1 MARPPQRSSF
11 PSLSGETRMRRLG
24 VGSSGGSSDRP
35 LRAQLVVAGV
45 ACVILVAVPLYLL
58 RRPSGSSGPS
68 SEASASASAAKP
80 PSAPV
85 PVDAG
90 IMAQK
95 PVERVRLGPA
105 QRVKCGSSAAQARV
119 EGGLCDSLP
128 AFEQALKTAIVSAV
142 DCAPKEKAEG
152 TINYVMSVDF
162 TSHAINVFP
171 GASGSWRG
179 PQAKRSAQC
188 VMRALA
194 VPDWGSTPHQY
205 RYYWLAVSAT
215 YPSPAALAVPGGSPT
230 FE

>member
-1 MARPPQRSSF
+1 MVRPPHRSSF
-11 PSLSGETRMRRLG
+11 PSLSGETRLRRLG
-24 VGSSGGSSDRP
+24 VGSSGGGDRP

-58 RRPSGSSGPS
+58 RRPSGAMTPAV
-68 SEASASASAAKP
+68 EPSASASAAKLP
-80 PSAPV
+80 AAPV
-85 PVDAG
+85 TIDAG
-90 IMAQK
+90 IVAPK

-105 QRVKCGSSAAQARV
+105 QRVKCGSSAAQSRV

-128 AFEQALKTAIVSAV
+128 AFEQALKTAIQSAI

-152 TINYVMSVDF
+152 TINYVMSIDF
-162 TSHAINVFP
+162 TAHAINVFP

-188 VMRALA
+188 VTRA
-194 VPDWGSTPHQY
+194 VTPPDWASIPHQY
-205 RYYWLAVSAT
+205 RYYWIAVPAT
-215 YPSPAALAVPGGSPT
+215 YPSPAALVVPGGTPT

>member
-11 PSLSGETRMRRLG
+11 PSLSGETRLRRLG
-24 VGSSGGSSDRP
+24 VGSSGGGDRP

-58 RRPSGSSGPS
+58 RRPSTMSAPAVD
-68 SEASASASAAKP
+68 ASASASAGKL
-80 PSAPV
+80 PSAPA
-85 PVDAG
+85 PVNAG
-90 IMAQK
+90 ITAQK
-95 PVERVRLGPA
+95 PIERVRLGPA
-105 QRVKCGSSAAQARV
+105 QRVKCGSSPAQSRV

-128 AFEQALKTAIVSAV
+128 AFEQALKTAIVTAV
-142 DCAPKEKAEG
+142 DCAPKEKTEG

-162 TSHAINVFP
+162 TARALNVFP

-188 VMRALA
+188 VMRA
-194 VPDWGSTPHQY
+194 VTPPDWGAIPHQY

-215 YPSPAALAVPGGSPT
+215 YASPSALVVPGGTPT

>member
-11 PSLSGETRMRRLG
+11 PSLSGETRSRRLG
-24 VGSSGGSSDRP
+24 VGPSGGGDRP

-45 ACVILVAVPLYLL
+45 ACVILFAVPLYLL
-58 RRPSGSSGPS
+58 RRPSATSGPS
-68 SEASASASAAKP
+68 AEASASASGGKMP
-80 PSAPV
+80 LAPV
-85 PVDAG
+85 PIDAG
-90 IMAQK
+90 VAQQK

-105 QRVKCGSSAAQARV
+105 QRVKCGSSPAQSRV

-128 AFEQALKTAIVSAV
+128 AFEQALKTAIVAAA
-142 DCAPKEKAEG
+142 DCAPKEKTEG

-162 TSHAINVFP
+162 TARAINVFP

-188 VMRALA
+188 VTRAVA
-194 VPDWGSTPHQY
+194 APDWGAVPHQY
-205 RYYWLAVSAT
+205 RYYWIAVSAT
-215 YPSPAALAVPGGSPT
+215 YPSPASLVVPGGTPT

>member
-11 PSLSGETRMRRLG
+11 PSLSGETRLRRLG
-24 VGSSGGSSDRP
+24 VGPPSGGDRP

-58 RRPSGSSGPS
+58 RRPSSGVAPTP
-68 SEASASASAAKP
+68 EPSASGSAAKQ

-90 IMAQK
+90 IAAAK

-119 EGGLCDSLP
+119 EGGLCDSIP
-128 AFEQALKTAIVSAV
+128 SFEQALKAAIVSAV
-142 DCAPKEKAEG
+142 DCSPKEKTEG

-162 TSHAINVFP
+162 TARAINVFP
-171 GASGSWRG
+171 GASGTWRG

-188 VMRALA
+188 VTRA
-194 VPDWGSTPHQY
+194 VTPPDWAAIPHQY
-205 RYYWLAVSAT
+205 RYYWIAVSAT
-215 YPSPAALAVPGGSPT
+215 YPSPSALVVPGGTPT